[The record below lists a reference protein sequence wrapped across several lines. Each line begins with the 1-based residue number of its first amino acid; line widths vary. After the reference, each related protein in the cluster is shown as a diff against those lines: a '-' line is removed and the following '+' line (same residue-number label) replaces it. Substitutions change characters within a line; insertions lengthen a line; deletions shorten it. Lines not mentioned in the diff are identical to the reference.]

1 MTQNKIDV
9 KSETIIDLFQK
20 ASKEHNF
27 LIPEYQ
33 RPYSWGEEQTEQ
45 LFTDLWEFYKKII
58 EDPNSKEKYFLGSIV
73 FFENEDG
80 KWEII
85 DGQQRIT
92 TIFLLLRAI
101 LKKCENTN
109 SANTKN
115 LAMDIEK
122 CIWNISN
129 DYTKEIDKNSMS
141 IQNFSVMQSN
151 LEDFENIIK
160 SGEYNKKSKSNYSK
174 NYAKLIELIEEKAKN
189 EIEGIFNFFNTILE
203 KTLIFNVSSQ
213 SQESAMTV
221 FETLNNRGIP
231 LSDADIFKAKIYNL
245 LKDKEKK
252 DIFIEKWKELESDCV
267 SMNKTLNDVFS
278 YYMFYLRAQA
288 GDTDTTTPGLRKYI
302 LKYLEQNNIEDIF
315 DKMMENIKN
324 IISFLKMLNNLN
336 EEKDLNLKIRQQL
349 DIIFSFSNDFGKYPA
364 LIYYLQN
371 KEKIY
376 NDDTSE
382 YLDLLIK
389 LRNRIVTRYLLIPS
403 INDIK
408 HGILLLNKSIIKG
421 HEFDFSKLEKKDS
434 NDVMEKIKSPNVKII
449 SMIIKMFEYSQ
460 SDQEEIDILP
470 AKWEIEHIL
479 PKSHAQFDEENKE
492 LYEQIGNKIPLDK
505 RSNIKASDNW
515 FKLKKEEYKKA
526 TKFRSAIK
534 ISQLKNDYWTINDIK
549 NRNNELVQRF
559 KEITKD

>member
-1 MTQNKIDV
+1 MTQNKINID
-9 KSETIIDLFQK
+9 SITIRNLFQN

-33 RPYSWGEEQTEQ
+33 RPYSWGEEQTEK
-45 LFTDLWEFYKKII
+45 LFSDLWEFYKII
-58 EDPNSKEKYFLGSIV
+58 LKEPNSKEQYFLGSIV
-73 FFENEDG
+73 FFENENG

-109 SANTKN
+109 SENTKN
-115 LAMDIEK
+115 LAKEIEE
-122 CIWNISN
+122 CIWHISN
-129 DYTKEIDKNSMS
+129 DYKKIIDRNSMS
-141 IQNFSVMQSN
+141 IQNVSVMQSN

-203 KTLIFNVSSQ
+203 KTLILTVSSQ
-213 SQESAMTV
+213 SQQSAMTV
-221 FETLNNRGIP
+221 FETLNNRGVP

-245 LKDKEKK
+245 LKDKNEKDK
-252 DIFIEKWKELESDCV
+252 FIEQWKELEYDCV
-267 SMNKTLNDVFS
+267 SMNKTLNDIFS
-278 YYMFYLRAQA
+278 YYMFYLRAEE
-288 GDTDTTTPGLRKYI
+288 GDIDSTTPGIRKYI
-302 LKYLEQNNIEDIF
+302 LKYLEQNNIDDIF
-315 DKMMENIKN
+315 NKMIETIKN
-324 IISFLKMLNNLN
+324 IISFLKMVNNLN
-336 EEKDLNLKIRQQL
+336 EEKDLNSKIKQQL

-364 LIYYLQN
+364 LIYYLKN
-371 KEKIY
+371 KDKID

-382 YLDLLIK
+382 YLELLIK
-389 LRNRIVTRYLLIPS
+389 LRNRIVTRYLVIPS

-434 NDVMEKIKSPNVKII
+434 DDVMEKIKSPNVKII

-460 SDQEEIDILP
+460 NDQEEMDILP

-479 PKSHAQFDEENKE
+479 PKSHAQFDKENKE
-492 LYEQIGNKIPLDK
+492 LYEQIGNIIPLDK
-505 RSNIKASDNW
+505 RRNIRASDDW
-515 FKLKKEEYKKA
+515 FKSKKEIYKKA
-526 TKFRSAIK
+526 TKFRSAIQ
-534 ISQLKNDYWTINDIK
+534 ISQLENDYWTINDIK
-549 NRNNELVQRF
+549 KRNDGLVKKF